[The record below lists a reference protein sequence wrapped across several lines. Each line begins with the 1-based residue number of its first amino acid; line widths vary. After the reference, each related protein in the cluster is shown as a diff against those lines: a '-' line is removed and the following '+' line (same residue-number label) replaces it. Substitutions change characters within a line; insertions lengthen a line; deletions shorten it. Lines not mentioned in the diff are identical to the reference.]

1 MKRNTAAR
9 HTQEAEEY
17 LKYDA
22 RNPEPLATKSSASPR
37 RDRVHTCHASPS
49 QREQKMAALE
59 EVKQQ
64 LKEDSRGSRRRATWT
79 IERCRGRRKQ
89 TTRQPSDGSTNTVRG
104 DHNHYGATWLR
115 SCVWWLWQCHL
126 STGPGFGSWEGASS
140 MEKPSWALPKRFRA
154 PCYPRGPPLS

>member
-1 MKRNTAAR
+1 MNRNTAVR

-17 LKYDA
+17 LKHDA
-22 RNPEPLATKSSASPR
+22 RNPEPLAAKSSASPR

-79 IERCRGRRKQ
+79 IGRCRGRRSQ
-89 TTRQPSDGSTNTVRG
+89 V
-104 DHNHYGATWLR
+104 
-115 SCVWWLWQCHL
+115 
-126 STGPGFGSWEGASS
+126 
-140 MEKPSWALPKRFRA
+140 A
-154 PCYPRGPPLS
+154 P